1 MGATHKRILSCILAI
16 TAPIHAAVIIQLRVL
31 EGEGAV
37 YGIGSRATRGLT
49 VQVTDESGKPV
60 EGASVSF
67 TLPVGGPGG
76 TFKSGLRTEVLTTQA
91 DGKAA
96 IWGMQWN
103 RLPGPFEIKITASK
117 DKARAGIVSTQYLN
131 NFGPAKAGDF
141 AMPKA
146 GDFATPKAG
155 DFATPK
161 AGDFTTPKAGDFTTH
176 KAGGEGTF
184 RASHGHT
191 KWIVIA
197 ALAAGAAAGLALG
210 RTSHTPTAVAT
221 SPVGLQIGSP
231 SIILGHP

>member
-1 MGATHKRILSCILAI
+1 MGAIHKHVLSCILTGCLVIAVS
-16 TAPIHAAVIIQLRVL
+16 PIQAAVIIQLRVL

-37 YGIGSRATRGLT
+37 YAIGSRATRGLT

-60 EGASVSF
+60 EGATVSF
-67 TLPVGGPGG
+67 TLPIAGPGG
-76 TFKSGLRTEVLTTQA
+76 TFKSGLRTEVLATQA

-96 IWGMQWN
+96 ISGMQWN

-117 DKARAGIVSTQYLN
+117 DQARAGIVSTQYLD
-131 NFGPAKAGDF
+131 NFGA
-141 AMPKA
+141 PKA
-146 GDFATPKAG
+146 GDFAAPKVG

-161 AGDFTTPKAGDFTTH
+161 AGDFTH

-184 RASHGHT
+184 RSSHSHT

-210 RTSHTPTAVAT
+210 RTSHTPAAVAT

-231 SIILGHP
+231 SIIVGHP

>member
-1 MGATHKRILSCILAI
+1 M
-16 TAPIHAAVIIQLRVL
+16 IIQLRVL

-37 YGIGSRATRGLT
+37 YAIGSRATRGLT

-60 EGASVSF
+60 EGATVSF
-67 TLPVGGPGG
+67 TLPIAGPGG
-76 TFKSGLRTEVLTTQA
+76 TFKSGLRTEVLATQA

-117 DKARAGIVSTQYLN
+117 DQARAGIVSTQYLN
-131 NFGPAKAGDF
+131 NFGP
-141 AMPKA
+141 PKA
-146 GDFATPKAG
+146 GDFAAPKA
-155 DFATPK
+155 A
-161 AGDFTTPKAGDFTTH
+161 DFTTPKAGDFTPH

-184 RASHGHT
+184 RASHSHT

-210 RTSHTPTAVAT
+210 RTSHTPAAVAT

-231 SIILGHP
+231 SIIVGHP

>member
-1 MGATHKRILSCILAI
+1 VGAIHKRVLSCILTGCLAI
-16 TAPIHAAVIIQLRVL
+16 AVPPIHAAVIIQLRVL

-37 YGIGSRATRGLT
+37 YAIGSRATRGLT

-60 EGASVSF
+60 EGATVSF
-67 TLPVGGPGG
+67 TLPIAGSGG
-76 TFKSGLRTEVLTTQA
+76 TFKSGLRTEVLATQA

-117 DKARAGIVSTQYLN
+117 DQARAGIVSTQYLN
-131 NFGPAKAGDF
+131 NFGP
-141 AMPKA
+141 PKA

-161 AGDFTTPKAGDFTTH
+161 AGDFTPH

-184 RASHGHT
+184 RASHSHT

-210 RTSHTPTAVAT
+210 RTAHTPAAVAT

>member
-1 MGATHKRILSCILAI
+1 
-16 TAPIHAAVIIQLRVL
+16 
-31 EGEGAV
+31 
-37 YGIGSRATRGLT
+37 LT

-67 TLPVGGPGG
+67 TLPVAGPGG

-117 DKARAGIVSTQYLN
+117 DQARAGIVSTQYLN

-141 AMPKA
+141 A
-146 GDFATPKAG
+146 TPKAG
-155 DFATPK
+155 DFA
-161 AGDFTTPKAGDFTTH
+161 TPKAGDFTTH

-184 RASHGHT
+184 RASHSHT

-210 RTSHTPTAVAT
+210 RTSHTPAAVAT

>member
-1 MGATHKRILSCILAI
+1 MGAIHKRVLSCFLAI

-37 YGIGSRATRGLT
+37 YAIGSRATRGLT

-60 EGASVSF
+60 EGATVSF
-67 TLPVGGPGG
+67 TLPIAGPGG
-76 TFKSGLRTEVLTTQA
+76 TFKSGLRTEVLATQA

-103 RLPGPFEIKITASK
+103 RIPGPFEIKITASK
-117 DKARAGIVSTQYLN
+117 DQARAGIVSTQYLN
-131 NFGPAKAGDF
+131 NFGP
-141 AMPKA
+141 PKA
-146 GDFATPKAG
+146 GDFATPKTGA
-155 DFATPK
+155 FATPK
-161 AGDFTTPKAGDFTTH
+161 AGDFAAPKAGGFTPH

-184 RASHGHT
+184 RASHSHT

-210 RTSHTPTAVAT
+210 RTSHAPAAVAT

>member
-1 MGATHKRILSCILAI
+1 VGATHKRILSCILAI

-67 TLPVGGPGG
+67 TLPVAGPGG

-117 DKARAGIVSTQYLN
+117 DQARAGIVSTQYLN

-141 AMPKA
+141 A
-146 GDFATPKAG
+146 TPKAG
-155 DFATPK
+155 DFA
-161 AGDFTTPKAGDFTTH
+161 TPKAGDFTTH

-184 RASHGHT
+184 RASHSHT

-210 RTSHTPTAVAT
+210 RTSHTPAAVAT

>member
-1 MGATHKRILSCILAI
+1 MGAIHKRVLSCILTGCLVIAI
-16 TAPIHAAVIIQLRVL
+16 PPIQAAVIIQLRVL

-37 YGIGSRATRGLT
+37 YAIGSRATRGLT

-60 EGASVSF
+60 EGATVSF
-67 TLPVGGPGG
+67 TLPIAGPGG
-76 TFKSGLRTEVLTTQA
+76 TFKSGLRTEVLATQA

-117 DKARAGIVSTQYLN
+117 GQARAGIVSTQYLN
-131 NFGPAKAGDF
+131 NFGPTKGDL
-141 AMPKA
+141 
-146 GDFATPKAG
+146 ATPKAT
-155 DFATPK
+155 DLATPK
-161 AGDFTTPKAGDFTTH
+161 ATDLATPKASDFATH

-184 RASHGHT
+184 RASHSHT

-210 RTSHTPTAVAT
+210 RTSHVPVAAAAP
-221 SPVGLQIGSP
+221 PVGLQIGSP
-231 SIILGHP
+231 SIIIGHP

>member
-1 MGATHKRILSCILAI
+1 MGATHKRVLSCILTGCLAI
-16 TAPIHAAVIIQLRVL
+16 AVPPLHAAVIIQLRVL

-37 YGIGSRATRGLT
+37 YAIGSRATRGLT

-60 EGASVSF
+60 EGATVSF
-67 TLPVGGPGG
+67 TLPIAGSGG
-76 TFKSGLRTEVLTTQA
+76 TFKSGLRTEVLATQA

-117 DKARAGIVSTQYLN
+117 DQARAGIVSTQYLN
-131 NFGPAKAGDF
+131 NFGP
-141 AMPKA
+141 
-146 GDFATPKAG
+146 PKAG

-161 AGDFTTPKAGDFTTH
+161 AGDFTPH

-184 RASHGHT
+184 RASHSHT

-197 ALAAGAAAGLALG
+197 ALAAGAAAGLVLG
-210 RTSHTPTAVAT
+210 RTSHTPAAVAT